1 MAEINQKIFKEAY
14 VEELRAKVLNG
25 QSINDYYSE
34 SFSYPEEMVWPTG
47 IIVDDSKLDLKIL
60 DSGNQADT
68 DLENAKKIY
77 ETFKMPKTA
86 GELSTESEEPKSIKE
101 FILSHWFVGG
111 NDRSLRR
118 HAIARL
124 WWAAHLTV
132 SPWEKDPVFYQ
143 GVKFK
148 TDDSYLFTKILFST
162 QDVFQQVLE
171 RSLGRDSRILI
182 PVLAYIEES
191 GPLTR
196 EQIRDLIKE
205 LNLALCIRN
214 ITLMNFNEIKEFISE
229 IAKEI
234 LLPNKV

>member
-1 MAEINQKIFKEAY
+1 
-14 VEELRAKVLNG
+14 
-25 QSINDYYSE
+25 
-34 SFSYPEEMVWPTG
+34 MVWPTG

-77 ETFKMPKTA
+77 ETFKIDETQASDARLWVFLSHSTFRKYVMSRWKLPKTA